1 MIKSEDY
8 GVKALKKLITLKSF
22 NKYWE
27 SLDGN
32 EQQKVLMVL
41 LQGFVEYEKDFI
53 EFVIGER
60 KVDTN

>member
-8 GVKALKKLITLKSF
+8 GVKSLKKLITLKSF

-41 LQGFVEYEKDFI
+41 LQGFVDYEKDFI